1 MTFGSRSWPGRPLRW
16 HALLRQRTRRAA
28 LANSLRVEPPRY
40 HGVVT
45 ELLAPDDPPS
55 SSTGPASEAAAGPA
69 AAAGAEASTAAA
81 EPKWRPEA
89 EAAEAAAVPN
99 KLPVPSREDCIRNFI
114 VAWMRPSLHLR
125 AVDGNWKLMVR
136 NDIEGREDKE
146 GGGDAK
152 KLWDQ
157 LGLLP
162 RRTQVVQDV
171 RQEIQAGRLAWTLEA
186 VYEKL
191 VAAFP
196 KRGQIDQYIEGQ
208 EDEGCLVAEDQGAL
222 WDDVSLSQDLGCSHG
237 GPPGQQ

>member
-81 EPKWRPEA
+81 EPKRRPEE
-89 EAAEAAAVPN
+89 EA
-99 KLPVPSREDCIRNFI
+99 
-114 VAWMRPSLHLR
+114 
-125 AVDGNWKLMVR
+125 
-136 NDIEGREDKE
+136 
-146 GGGDAK
+146 
-152 KLWDQ
+152 
-157 LGLLP
+157 
-162 RRTQVVQDV
+162 
-171 RQEIQAGRLAWTLEA
+171 
-186 VYEKL
+186 
-191 VAAFP
+191 AAFP
-196 KRGQIDQYIEGQ
+196 KRGQMDQYIEGQ

-237 GPPGQQ
+237 GPPGQ